1 MPELRVQFP
10 VFYLAITSGILSS
23 SQDFARSEI
32 WAPLQ
37 KDQIILSSRVSQR
50 DYLPVLSA
58 MKNNSLSYF
67 PGYLTMTLI
76 GSLHNDF
83 NKFRICFQSY

>member
-32 WAPLQ
+32 RAPLQ
-37 KDQIILSSRVSQR
+37 KDQIILFSRVSQR

-58 MKNNSLSYF
+58 MKDNS
-67 PGYLTMTLI
+67 GYLIMTLI